1 MITVLSIY
9 SAIATICVVVIT
21 IFYVH
26 DTKKLQEIA
35 NHSEDRVG
43 YHFSKLLN
51 IRRMIQEN
59 QKTNGTLFYLVKDIQ
74 KELDRLPNR
83 I

>member
-1 MITVLSIY
+1 MITALLIY
-9 SAIATICVVVIT
+9 SAIATISVIALT
-21 IFYVH
+21 ILYVH

-51 IRRMIQEN
+51 IRNMIKEN
-59 QKTNGTLFYLVKDIQ
+59 QKTNGNLFYLVKDIQ